1 MDILIAEIVGF
12 ILVLAVLYRFVL
24 PLVKTMVAKRQ
35 DTVQQQVDDAEEATR
50 KLDAAQQRF
59 ESAVAEAHTESARI
73 RDDSRAEAARIR
85 EELKE
90 QAEREI
96 ERIKQRGEEQLAAQ
110 RDQVVR
116 QLRAELGGLSM
127 QLAEQVV
134 VESLSDD
141 GARSITVDRFL
152 DDLDEMPDRDA
163 DPAFNGDG
171 ADRVAATPAG
181 GGAT

>member
-1 MDILIAEIVGF
+1 MAILISELVGF
-12 ILVLAVLYRFVL
+12 VLVLAVLYRYVV
-24 PLVKTMVAKRQ
+24 PLVKKMVTGRQ
-35 DTVQQQVDDAEEATR
+35 ESIQQQVDDAEEATR
-50 KLDAAQQRF
+50 KLEAAEKSV
-59 ESAVAEAHTESARI
+59 ESAVAEARTEAARI
-73 RDDSRAEAARIR
+73 RDDARADATRIG

-134 VESLSDD
+134 VQTLSDD
-141 GARSITVDRFL
+141 AHKSTTVDRFL
-152 DDLDEMPDRDA
+152 DEIDQMPAR
-163 DPAFNGDG
+163 G
-171 ADRVAATPAG
+171 AGEAERVAATPAG
-181 GGAT
+181 GGAY